1 MAAVNAS
8 DSATST
14 YLKAV
19 LDRRAKDIEERI
31 SQGTDAGK
39 LSKKD
44 QNTLDALEKQNEKAL
59 AKATS
64 DGMLDRAE
72 YQRLAK
78 ALESESKSLDRM
90 LKVKTPAS
98 NTGATGSNRAMQDQ
112 DGTLKLIQD
121 MQKRMHQ
128 TIQKALSSGTI
139 SKAQGK
145 SMDTLENSEQDVIDK
160 ALADGVVSKGEYA
173 QIAKVQGNLSTKLK
187 QYQREYS
194 KASRSG
200 RYSGKA

>member
-31 SQGTDAGK
+31 SKGADAGK

-44 QNTLDALEKQNEKAL
+44 QNALDALEKQNEKAL

-78 ALESESKSLDRM
+78 ALDSESKSLDRM

-98 NTGATGSNRAMQDQ
+98 NTGAAGSNRAMQDQ

-139 SKAQGK
+139 SKTQGK

-173 QIAKVQGNLSTKLK
+173 QIAKAQGNLSSKLK

-194 KASRSG
+194 KAGRSG
-200 RYSGKA
+200 RYNGKA